1 MAHENYK
8 KKENELLQVNTKEIF
23 YWMRKF
29 SELYNGLTT
38 TEKPISVEPNM
49 TKVFISKDSASRKA
63 RREGKYVISSYK
75 RCYVD
80 H

>member
-1 MAHENYK
+1 
-8 KKENELLQVNTKEIF
+8 
-23 YWMRKF
+23 MRKF